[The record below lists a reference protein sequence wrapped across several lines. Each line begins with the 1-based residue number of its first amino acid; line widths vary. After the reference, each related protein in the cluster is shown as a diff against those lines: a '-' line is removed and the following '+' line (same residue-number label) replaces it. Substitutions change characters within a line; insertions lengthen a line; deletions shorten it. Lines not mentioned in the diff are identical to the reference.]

1 MKLHKDGTIEGTPQE
16 IYLYSKLTEVKKEP
30 FKVVPPMGLEE
41 YPGNSGYTIVSGTID
56 AKQLQP
62 LPTLEFKSFSS
73 PADYVRGLMSAITNK
88 GDLH

>member
-1 MKLHKDGTIEGTPQE
+1 
-16 IYLYSKLTEVKKEP
+16 
-30 FKVVPPMGLEE
+30 MGLEE

-73 PADYVRGLMSAITNK
+73 PADYVRGLMSAINNK
-88 GDLH
+88 GGLH